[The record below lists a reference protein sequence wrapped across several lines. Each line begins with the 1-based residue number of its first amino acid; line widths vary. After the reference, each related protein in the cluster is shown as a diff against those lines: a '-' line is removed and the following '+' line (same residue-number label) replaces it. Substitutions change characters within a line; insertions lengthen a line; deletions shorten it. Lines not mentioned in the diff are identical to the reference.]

1 MSPSTGWSLALVL
14 LGVIAGIVWLTARW
28 RINAF
33 LVLIMA
39 SFTFGLC
46 GYLLTGRPSLLDVQQ
61 ENGRQADGLVKVVA
75 GGFGGTLTSIGL
87 VILFGT
93 ILGHFLEKSGAAWV
107 MATSILRFVGKQ
119 RAALAMGL
127 AGYLISIPV
136 FCDSGFIVLAAL
148 NRALAAEAGLSL
160 SVTSIALSMGLY
172 ATHTLVPP
180 TPGPLAAAGTLG
192 ADVGWVM
199 VLGLVV
205 ALPTAL
211 AGVGFAHWVAS
222 RYRIEPRPSLSREHI
237 AREYGRLPSLVPS
250 LLPIIIPVA
259 LIALASVANL
269 PSQPFGTGGWKLSL
283 SLAGNPV
290 MALALG
296 MALAVLAVP
305 RWHQGILDGWVT
317 TAIKDAALILVI
329 TAAGGSLGAVI
340 RVTGLGDFL
349 GQTLS
354 QWHLGLLLPFVIA
367 AAIKTAQGSS
377 TVSLVT
383 TSAILAPLLPALG
396 WTSPSARALAVLA
409 MSAGS
414 MVVSHANDSYFW
426 VVSQFSDM
434 DVSTACKT
442 QTVASLVTG
451 LTALTVVL
459 LLSLVIH

>member
-1 MSPSTGWSLALVL
+1 MNPTTGWSLALVL
-14 LGVIAGIVWLTARW
+14 LCIIVAIVWLTARW
-28 RINAF
+28 RCNAF

-39 SFTFGLC
+39 SFAFGLC
-46 GYLLTGRPSLLDVQQ
+46 GHLLTGRPDLLDA
-61 ENGRQADGLVKVVA
+61 RQADGTTSEGLVKVVA

-93 ILGHFLEKSGAAWV
+93 ILGYFLEKSGAALV
-107 MATSILRFVGKQ
+107 MAASLLRCVGKQ
-119 RAALAMGL
+119 RAPLAIGL
-127 AGYLISIPV
+127 AGYVISIPV
-136 FCDSGFIVLAAL
+136 FCDSGFIILAAL

-160 SVTSIALSMGLY
+160 SVMAVALSMGLY
-172 ATHTLVPP
+172 STHTLVPP

-205 ALPTAL
+205 ALPTTL
-211 AGVGFAHWVAS
+211 AGVCFAQWVAG
-222 RYRIEPRPSLSREHI
+222 RYYIEPRPRVSRDQI
-237 AREYGRLPSLVPS
+237 ALEYGRLPPAWAAF
-250 LLPIIIPVA
+250 LPVVIPVL

-269 PSQPFGTGGWKLSL
+269 PSQPFGQGGAKLGL

-290 MALALG
+290 IALCLG
-296 MALAVLAVP
+296 VALAVLAVP
-305 RWHQGILDGWVT
+305 RWHKDMLDGWVAA
-317 TAIKDAALILVI
+317 AIKDAALILVI

-349 GQTLS
+349 GRTLS
-354 QWHLGLLLPFVIA
+354 QWHLSLLLPFVIA

-396 WTSPSARALAVLA
+396 WTSSSARALAVLA
-409 MSAGS
+409 IAAGS

-434 DVSTACKT
+434 DVPTACKT
-442 QTVASLVTG
+442 HTLASLVTG
-451 LTALTVVL
+451 LVALAMVL
-459 LLSLVIH
+459 LLSLLIL